1 MTRHPW
7 SNVAPSPTPRPSP
20 LYDQRRQAFLSLI
33 PNTCRADVAN
43 LFLRALRAAPDAD
56 DAAILA
62 AVHAHPRPY
71 HAGGW
76 PQTALRAVM
85 DAQPARTAAF
95 LTWAREWAALTDAER
110 EFFRALESDRH
121 RRHARAEASAAPLA
135 SPLPPPPAPDPVI
148 VHRPAA
154 RRGGQ

>member
-1 MTRHPW
+1 
-7 SNVAPSPTPRPSP
+7 
-20 LYDQRRQAFLSLI
+20 
-33 PNTCRADVAN
+33 VAN

-95 LTWAREWAALTDAER
+95 TAWAREWAALTDEQR
-110 EFFRALESDRH
+110 DWFRALESDRH
-121 RRHARAEASAAPLA
+121 RRLARVDS
-135 SPLPPPPAPDPVI
+135 SPVAPPPDPEPVI
-148 VHRPAA
+148 VHRPVS